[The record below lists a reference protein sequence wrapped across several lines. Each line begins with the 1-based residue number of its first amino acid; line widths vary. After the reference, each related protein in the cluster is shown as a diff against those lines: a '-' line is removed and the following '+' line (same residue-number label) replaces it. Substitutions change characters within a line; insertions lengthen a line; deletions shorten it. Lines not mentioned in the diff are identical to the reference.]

1 MENKLTVHV
10 RHIERT
16 LRVSAIALFFALSVW
31 LLRDILLL
39 LFSAVVIACVLR
51 GASDAVRRVTRLGPY
66 TALISVILVTGL
78 ALGALLWWRGSA
90 IFNQADEISRQL
102 RTQLSRIWD
111 ELQNSSW
118 GSILA
123 QQLQIAGKSL
133 RTGLTGYVTGV
144 VGSVL
149 GIGGTLVVTAA
160 TAVFLAA
167 SPQLYLEGSL
177 RLLPMA
183 WRPRGRHVAGE
194 LGATLRLWFLGQL
207 VDMLIVGVL
216 LGLGLLLIGSP
227 LPLSLAL
234 LAALLNFVPYIGALA
249 GAVPAILVALAQ
261 SPVLAAWVALL
272 FLTIQ
277 LLEGNVIAPWIQK
290 RTVSLPP
297 ALTILSQT
305 VLGTLFGLIGLIVA
319 TPLIA
324 VLLVAVRMI
333 YVEAFLERESRPASL
348 VEEHH

>member
-1 MENKLTVHV
+1 MEDKLIVHV

-16 LRVSAIALFFALSVW
+16 LRVSAIALFLALSVW
-31 LLRDILLL
+31 VLRDILLL
-39 LFSAVVIACVLR
+39 LFSAVVIACVLQ
-51 GASDAVRRVTRLGPY
+51 GAGNAVRRVTRLGPY
-66 TALISVILVTGL
+66 TSLISVILVTGL
-78 ALGALLWWRGSA
+78 ALGGLLWWRGSA
-90 IFNQADEISRQL
+90 IFIQADEISQQL
-102 RTQLSRIWD
+102 RTQLARIWS

-133 RTGLTGYVTGV
+133 RAGLTGYVTGV

-149 GIGGTLVVTAA
+149 GIGGTLVVTVA
-160 TAVFLAA
+160 TAIFLAA

-183 WRPRGRHVAGE
+183 WRPRGREVAGE
-194 LGATLRLWFLGQL
+194 LGATLRLWFVGQL
-207 VDMLIVGVL
+207 IDMLIVGLL
-216 LGLGLLLIGSP
+216 LGLGLLLMGSP

-249 GAVPAILVALAQ
+249 GAMPAVLVALAQ
-261 SPVLAAWVALL
+261 SPALAAWVALL

-333 YVEAFLERESRPASL
+333 YVEGFLERESKQAA
-348 VEEHH
+348 

>member
-1 MENKLTVHV
+1 MEDKLIVHV

-16 LRVSAIALFFALSVW
+16 LRVSAIALFLALSVW
-31 LLRDILLL
+31 ALRDILLL
-39 LFSAVVIACVLR
+39 LFSAVVIACVLQ
-51 GASDAVRRVTRLGPY
+51 GAGNAVRRVTRLGPY
-66 TALISVILVTGL
+66 TSLISVILVTGL
-78 ALGALLWWRGSA
+78 ALGGLLWWRGSA
-90 IFNQADEISRQL
+90 IFIQADEISQQL
-102 RTQLSRIWD
+102 RTQLARIWS

-133 RTGLTGYVTGV
+133 RAGLTGYVTGV

-160 TAVFLAA
+160 TAIFLAA

-183 WRPRGRHVAGE
+183 WRPRGREVAGE
-194 LGATLRLWFLGQL
+194 LGATLRLWFVGQL
-207 VDMLIVGVL
+207 IDMLIVGLL
-216 LGLGLLLIGSP
+216 LGLGLLLMGSP

-249 GAVPAILVALAQ
+249 GAVPAVLVALAQ
-261 SPVLAAWVALL
+261 SPALAAWVALL

-333 YVEAFLERESRPASL
+333 YVEGFLERESKQAA
-348 VEEHH
+348 

>member
-1 MENKLTVHV
+1 MEDKLIVHV

-16 LRVSAIALFFALSVW
+16 LRVSAIALFLALSVW
-31 LLRDILLL
+31 ALRDILLL
-39 LFSAVVIACVLR
+39 LFSAVVIACVLQ
-51 GASDAVRRVTRLGPY
+51 GAGNAVRRVTRLGPY
-66 TALISVILVTGL
+66 TSLISVILVTGL
-78 ALGALLWWRGSA
+78 ALGGLLWWRGSA
-90 IFNQADEISRQL
+90 IFIQADEISQQL
-102 RTQLSRIWD
+102 RTQLARIWS

-133 RTGLTGYVTGV
+133 RAGLTGYVTGV

-149 GIGGTLVVTAA
+149 GIGGTLVVTVA
-160 TAVFLAA
+160 TAIFLAA

-183 WRPRGRHVAGE
+183 WRPRGREVAGE
-194 LGATLRLWFLGQL
+194 LGATLRLWFVGQL
-207 VDMLIVGVL
+207 IDMLIVGLL
-216 LGLGLLLIGSP
+216 LGLGLLLMGSP

-261 SPVLAAWVALL
+261 SRALAAWVALL

-305 VLGTLFGLIGLIVA
+305 ILGTLFGLIGLIVA

-333 YVEAFLERESRPASL
+333 YVEGFLERESKQAA
-348 VEEHH
+348 

>member
-1 MENKLTVHV
+1 MEDKLIVHV

-16 LRVSAIALFFALSVW
+16 LRVSAIALFLALSVW
-31 LLRDILLL
+31 VLRDILLL
-39 LFSAVVIACVLR
+39 LFSAVVIACVLQ
-51 GASDAVRRVTRLGPY
+51 GAGNAVRRVTRLGPY
-66 TALISVILVTGL
+66 TSLISVILVTGL
-78 ALGALLWWRGSA
+78 ALGGLLWWRGSA
-90 IFNQADEISRQL
+90 IFIQADEISQQL
-102 RTQLSRIWD
+102 RTQLARIWS

-133 RTGLTGYVTGV
+133 RAGLTGYVTGV

-149 GIGGTLVVTAA
+149 GIGGTLVVTVA
-160 TAVFLAA
+160 TAIFLAA

-183 WRPRGRHVAGE
+183 WRPRGREVAGE
-194 LGATLRLWFLGQL
+194 LGATLRLWFVGQL
-207 VDMLIVGVL
+207 IDMLIVGLL
-216 LGLGLLLIGSP
+216 LGLGLLLMGSP

-249 GAVPAILVALAQ
+249 GAVPAVLVALAQ
-261 SPVLAAWVALL
+261 SPALAAWVALL

-333 YVEAFLERESRPASL
+333 YVEGFLERESKQAA
-348 VEEHH
+348 

>member
-1 MENKLTVHV
+1 MEDKLIVHV

-16 LRVSAIALFFALSVW
+16 LRVSAIALFLALSVW
-31 LLRDILLL
+31 ALRDILLL
-39 LFSAVVIACVLR
+39 LFSAVVIACVLQ
-51 GASDAVRRVTRLGPY
+51 GAGNAVRRVTRLGPY
-66 TALISVILVTGL
+66 TSLISVILVTGL
-78 ALGALLWWRGSA
+78 ALGGLLWWRGSA
-90 IFNQADEISRQL
+90 IFIQADEISQQL
-102 RTQLSRIWD
+102 RTQLARIWS
-111 ELQNSSW
+111 ELQNSPW

-133 RTGLTGYVTGV
+133 RAGLTGYVTGV

-149 GIGGTLVVTAA
+149 GIGGTLVVTVA
-160 TAVFLAA
+160 TAIFLAA

-183 WRPRGRHVAGE
+183 WRPRGREVAGE
-194 LGATLRLWFLGQL
+194 LGATLRLWFVGQL
-207 VDMLIVGVL
+207 IDMLIVGLL
-216 LGLGLLLIGSP
+216 LGLGLLLMGSP

-249 GAVPAILVALAQ
+249 GAMPAVLVALAQ
-261 SPVLAAWVALL
+261 SPALAAWVALL

-333 YVEAFLERESRPASL
+333 YVEGFLERESKQAA
-348 VEEHH
+348 